1 MATISVRVTP
11 RASSNRIELGDD
23 GSVRVYVTA
32 APTDGQAN
40 KALIELVAKKLHI
53 AKSAIVIIRGDS
65 SRNKTLEIGSLN
77 LHEIVERL
85 RD

>member
-40 KALIELVAKKLHI
+40 KAVIELVAKKLHV

-65 SRNKTLEIGSLN
+65 SRNKTLEIASMALS
-77 LHEIVERL
+77 EIAERFKL
-85 RD
+85 

>member
-23 GSVRVYVTA
+23 GSMRVYVTA

-40 KALIELVAKKLHI
+40 KAVIELVAKKLHV
-53 AKSAIVIIRGDS
+53 AKSAIVIIRGES
-65 SRNKTLEIGSLN
+65 SRNKTLEIASMALS
-77 LHEIVERL
+77 EIAERFKL
-85 RD
+85 

>member
-32 APTDGQAN
+32 APTDGEAN
-40 KALIELVAKKLHI
+40 KAVIELVAKKLHV

-65 SRNKTLEIGSLN
+65 SRNKTLEIESMALS
-77 LHEIVERL
+77 EIVERFKL
-85 RD
+85 

>member
-32 APTDGQAN
+32 APTDGEAN
-40 KALIELVAKKLHI
+40 KAVIELVAKKLHV

-65 SRNKTLEIGSLN
+65 SRNKSLEIASMALS
-77 LHEIVERL
+77 EIVEHF